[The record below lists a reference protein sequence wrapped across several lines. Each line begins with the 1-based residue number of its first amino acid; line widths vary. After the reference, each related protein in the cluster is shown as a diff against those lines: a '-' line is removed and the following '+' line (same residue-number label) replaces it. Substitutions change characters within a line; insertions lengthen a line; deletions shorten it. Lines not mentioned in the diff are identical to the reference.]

1 VSDQHKDIIWVGS
14 SKEDLSE
21 FPLPVKREMGFALR
35 AAQQG
40 ERHEGV
46 EAMQGFR
53 GTTVLEIKD
62 DHDTNTYRVMYLA
75 EFAEAVY
82 VLHAFKKKS
91 TAGIN
96 LPKREVRTLDA
107 RLKKARES
115 HEALIAKQK
124 GKK

>member
-1 VSDQHKDIIWVGS
+1 MSHQHKTILWVGA
-14 SKEDLSE
+14 SKEDLSQ
-21 FPLPVKREMGFALR
+21 FPVPVKREMGFALR

-40 ERHEGV
+40 ERHAGV

-62 DHDTNTYRVMYLA
+62 DHDSDTYRVMYLA
-75 EFAEAVY
+75 EFAEAIY

-96 LPKREVRTLDA
+96 LPKREARTLEA
-107 RLKKARES
+107 RLKKARKN
-115 HEALIAKQK
+115 HEDWIAKQQ

>member
-1 VSDQHKDIIWVGS
+1 VSTKDKEIVWVGS
-14 SKEDLSE
+14 SLDDLSE
-21 FPLPVKREMGFALR
+21 FPIRVKREMGFALR

-62 DHDTNTYRVMYLA
+62 DHDTDTYRVMYLA

-96 LPKREVRTLDA
+96 LPKREARTLEA
-107 RLKKARES
+107 RLKKAREL
-115 HEALIAKQK
+115 HDIHLAEQK